1 MSKITGI
8 YCFTNL
14 INNKKYIGQSIDIQ
28 ERISQHKYRY
38 KVKND
43 SGYRCAFHSAL
54 RKYGWENFSFSVV
67 EECAIEELD
76 NKERYWI
83 QKYNT
88 MSPCGYN
95 LTVGGQKNKADYTR
109 KICPICGRVKSRGS
123 KVCKECH
130 TAYSFYSRK
139 NTPYFGNNIK
149 PLLVASD
156 FSIKNIEDVLSTSWE
171 AAAKKLGYKSGNS
184 LKKRFK
190 AFGVPVQKEKLFQ
203 YYEEQTGKQHP
214 KQCQINQPK
223 IKKEISKK
231 CAVYDLSGHL
241 LQTFS
246 STREASRQMNLH
258 SGHIS
263 ECCNGKRAKY
273 KNLIWK
279 YI

>member
-14 INNKKYIGQSIDIQ
+14 INNKRYIGQSIDVQ

-43 SGYRCAFHSAL
+43 SGYRSAFHSAL
-54 RKYGWENFSFSVV
+54 RKYGWENFSFSII
-67 EECAIEELD
+67 EECTIEELD
-76 NKERYWI
+76 NKEKYWI

-88 MSPCGYN
+88 MSPYGYN

-109 KICPICGRVKSRGS
+109 KICPICGKAKSRGA
-123 KVCKECH
+123 KICKECSGNH
-130 TAYSFYSRK
+130 T
-139 NTPYFGNNIK
+139 K
-149 PLLVASD
+149 PLLTSSN
-156 FSIKNIEDVLSTSWE
+156 FSIKNIDDVLSTSWE
-171 AAAKKLGYKSGNS
+171 AAAKKMGYKSGNS

-190 AFGVPVQKEKLFQ
+190 AFGIPVQKEKLFQ

-223 IKKEISKK
+223 IKKEVSKK